1 MVNPEAISTTRV
13 TSNAT
18 ATAVAATPTTVT
30 PRHRLA
36 PYAVASAAYS
46 RNARSSTTSASTKV
60 ANGGRN
66 QTVPMTN
73 GRSARALST
82 RVMP

>member
-1 MVNPEAISTTRV
+1 MVSPAAISTTRV

-30 PRHRLA
+30 PRDRLA

-46 RNARSSTTSASTKV
+46 RNARSRTTSASTKV
-60 ANGGRN
+60 AHHGRN
-66 QTVPMTN
+66 QMIPMTN
-73 GRSARALST
+73 GRSASALST
-82 RVMP
+82 RAMP